1 MKRHPPMRFGRE
13 ARHGGT
19 IFRQSIDDVRVV
31 LCSDMGTPDQ
41 TMVTTTMGELGQ
53 EKGGRLNCLV
63 FPAGTGE
70 IEEKALARWE
80 RGAR

>member
-1 MKRHPPMRFGRE
+1 MIEQYLDR
-13 ARHGGT
+13 A
-19 IFRQSIDDVRVV
+19 IDDVRVV

-41 TMVTTTMGELGQ
+41 TMVTTTMGKLGH